1 MPIDIKEYKKI
12 KERKVKDDSVLL
24 DFMEMEKWYTT
35 NDIQK
40 FLNINHTATLQRLKK
55 LSKRG
60 YIELGVHKIYR
71 WKKIKSLEEVEIMDG
86 YKFL

>member
-1 MPIDIKEYKKI
+1 MPIGIKEYKKI
-12 KERKVKDDSVLL
+12 KEREVKDDSVLL
-24 DFMEMEKWYTT
+24 DFMEMKTWYTT

-60 YIELGVHKIYR
+60 YIELGVYKIYR